1 MHLVKVINA
10 RAIQH
15 TELVVQQ
22 SDCNRKQIQVIVF
35 SWCFMT
41 GKIKVYVKIFI
52 SVYDF
57 NVFINIYHIFKKVQH
72 RILPEER
79 GFKGG
84 GGVQRGKYHIDFA
97 RMLSNTHICYD

>member
-1 MHLVKVINA
+1 
-10 RAIQH
+10 
-15 TELVVQQ
+15 
-22 SDCNRKQIQVIVF
+22 
-35 SWCFMT
+35 MT
-41 GKIKVYVKIFI
+41 GKIQVYVKIFI

-84 GGVQRGKYHIDFA
+84 GGCLKGEVSYIFCQNAIEYTY
-97 RMLSNTHICYD
+97 ML